1 MGRCGRGGRLHGLY
15 PNSPLFGTHS
25 FSSSFCLPS
34 HSFLNMVLAAAWIPL
49 SLAALAL
56 ADPIHVPLARRTT
69 GRRAKDVSRYPA
81 AGDFVRSKYGFE
93 TMASKLRKRGETVGM
108 QLTNQDYDSSYI
120 GTISVGTPSQSFPMI
135 MDTGSSDLWLASS
148 SCSGCPS
155 DTPEFTS
162 SSSSSFKSNSSSTS
176 SSGHGGGSNG
186 EVSITYGSGDVQGS
200 LGTDTV
206 SLAGQTVSSQTFLV
220 VDTVSTNLLDGNV
233 TGIMGLAFQSLAA
246 TGAVPFWQALI
257 SQGSLSNPE
266 FAFYLTRFVDD
277 ESAETEE
284 PGGTFTIGGVNGSLY
299 SGDITYYDLT
309 DSTSPTY
316 WTLTIS
322 GITVD
327 GHSVSLGSSAANAA
341 IDTGTTLI
349 GGPSDAVAAIYDQ
362 IEGAEALTG
371 QYSGYYAFPCSTKPN
386 VTIAF
391 GGQAWPINAADMNLG
406 AVNTAGTYCLGGVFV
421 LSEGSNVPSDSN
433 SLTWVVGDTFLKN
446 VYSVF
451 RASPAA
457 VGFAAL
463 STNAG
468 GSGSAN
474 GSSGGSSSS
483 SSSSS
488 NSSNAAALIK
498 PTNGPALAAGLA
510 ITLLTSVFSG
520 VMVLA

>member
-1 MGRCGRGGRLHGLY
+1 
-15 PNSPLFGTHS
+15 
-25 FSSSFCLPS
+25 
-34 HSFLNMVLAAAWIPL
+34 MVLAAAWIPL

-206 SLAGQTVSSQTFLV
+206 SLAGRR
-220 VDTVSTNLLDGNV
+220 
-233 TGIMGLAFQSLAA
+233 LAA

-451 RASPAA
+451 RANPAA

-468 GSGSAN
+468 GSGSASASSVPATISGSGLGSGSATASGSAVSGHSTASAN